1 MGEWNV
7 EADTEKNRLYIELSG
22 FLDAEESENSTDA
35 VAEAVRELDE
45 GFDVI
50 TDISEAQPGDT
61 EAVENIKRGKEAVA
75 SHGAA
80 AAVRIASESTST
92 TGQMQ
97 FERAGD
103 EPYAVAMA
111 DSVEKAEKLLDQRRA
126 EQ

>member
-7 EADTEKNRLYIELSG
+7 EADTDKNRLYIELSG
-22 FLDAEESENSTDA
+22 YIEGEEAERSTDA
-35 VAEAVRELDE
+35 VVEAAAQMDE

-50 TDISEAQPGDT
+50 TDISTVQPGDT

-75 SHGAA
+75 ENGAE
-80 AAVRIASESTST
+80 AAVRIQPEST

-111 DSVEKAEKLLDQRRA
+111 ESVEQAEQLLDQRRA
-126 EQ
+126 KQ

>member
-1 MGEWNV
+1 MGDWNV
-7 EADTEKNRLYIELSG
+7 EADTEKGRLYIELSG
-22 FLDAEESENSTDA
+22 YIEGEEAERSTNA
-35 VAEAVRELDE
+35 VVEAAEKMDE
-45 GFDVI
+45 GFDVV
-50 TDISEAQPGDT
+50 TDIADVQPGDA

-75 SHGAA
+75 ENGAT
-80 AAVRIASESTST
+80 AAVRITPEST

>member
-7 EADTEKNRLYIELSG
+7 EADTDKNRLYIELDG
-22 FLDAEESENSTDA
+22 HLGDDEAAKST
-35 VAEAVRELDE
+35 EAVVEAADKMDD

-50 TDISEAQPGDT
+50 TDISNAQPGSA
-61 EAVENIKRGKEAVA
+61 EAVENIKRGKQAVA
-75 SHGAA
+75 ENGAE
-80 AAVRIASESTST
+80 AAVRIQPEST

-111 DSVEKAEKLLDQRRA
+111 DSVENAEELLDQRRA

>member
-7 EADTEKNRLYIELSG
+7 EADTAENRLYIELSG
-22 FLDAEESENSTDA
+22 YIEGEEAEQSTNA
-35 VAEAVRELDE
+35 VIEAAEQMDE

-50 TDISEAQPGDT
+50 TDIADVQPGDA

-75 SHGAA
+75 ENGAE
-80 AAVRIASESTST
+80 AAVRISPESA

-111 DSVEKAEKLLDQRRA
+111 DSVEKAERLLNQRRA

>member
-1 MGEWNV
+1 MGDWNV
-7 EADTEKNRLYIELSG
+7 EADTDENRLYIELSG
-22 FLDAEESENSTDA
+22 YIEGEEAERSSNA
-35 VAEAVRELDE
+35 VVEAAEKMDE

-50 TDISEAQPGDT
+50 TDIADVQPGDA

-75 SHGAA
+75 ENGAA
-80 AAVRIASESTST
+80 AAVRITPEST

>member
-7 EADTEKNRLYIELSG
+7 EADTAENRLYIELSG
-22 FLDAEESENSTDA
+22 YIEGEEAEQSTNA
-35 VAEAVRELDE
+35 VIEAAEQMDE

-50 TDISEAQPGDT
+50 TDIADVQPGDA

-75 SHGAA
+75 ENGAE
-80 AAVRIASESTST
+80 AAVRISPESA

>member
-1 MGEWNV
+1 MGDWNV
-7 EADTEKNRLYIELSG
+7 EADTEKGRLYIELSG
-22 FLDAEESENSTDA
+22 YIEGEEAERSTNA
-35 VAEAVRELDE
+35 VVEAAEKMDE

-50 TDISEAQPGDT
+50 TDIADVQPGDA

-75 SHGAA
+75 ENGAT
-80 AAVRIASESTST
+80 AAVRITPEST

>member
-1 MGEWNV
+1 MGDWNV
-7 EADTEKNRLYIELSG
+7 EADTEKNRLYIELDG
-22 FLDAEESENSTDA
+22 HFGPEESEKSTDEVIAA
-35 VAEAVRELDE
+35 VQRLDE

-50 TDISEAQPGDT
+50 TNIAGVQPSDS
-61 EAVENIKRGKEAVA
+61 EAVENIERGKEAVA
-75 SHGAA
+75 ENGAE
-80 AAVRIASESTST
+80 AAVRIQPESA

-126 EQ
+126 TQ

>member
-22 FLDAEESENSTDA
+22 YLGAEESNQSSNA
-35 VAEAVRELDE
+35 VVEGVEELEE

-50 TDISEAQPGDT
+50 TDISEAQPGDAET
-61 EAVENIKRGKEAVA
+61 VENIKRGKEAVA
-75 SHGAA
+75 EAGAS
-80 AAVRIASESTST
+80 AAVRIQPSST

-126 EQ
+126 TQ